1 MKERF
6 TRSWFIKKIRKEA
19 MLDAVHQGLK
29 SGDELKSAANTA
41 ERAITDRK
49 GNSSV
54 IRFIAACKKIPQIEN
69 IFKPTETEDKEWHTD
84 IWVKLRNPVEGH
96 HLFAVEIKS
105 SDEEV
110 LFVKNSRDFKKYH
123 SFNLIIN
130 SRQGRTHNEIIKS
143 FNSELERVAQN
154 LRKLSS
160 H

>member
-1 MKERF
+1 M
-6 TRSWFIKKIRKEA
+6 RKEA
-19 MLDAVHQGLK
+19 MLDAFGQGYK

-41 ERAITDRK
+41 ERAITDKK

-54 IRFIAACKKIPQIEN
+54 TRFIAACKKIPQIEN
-69 IFKPTETEDKEWHTD
+69 IFKPTETEDREWHTD
-84 IWVKLRNPVEGH
+84 IWVKLRKPLEGRS
-96 HLFAVEIKS
+96 LFAVEIKS

-110 LFVKNSRDFKKYH
+110 LFVKHSPDFKKYH
-123 SFNLIIN
+123 AFNLIIN
-130 SRQGRTHNEIIKS
+130 SRQTRTHNEIIKS